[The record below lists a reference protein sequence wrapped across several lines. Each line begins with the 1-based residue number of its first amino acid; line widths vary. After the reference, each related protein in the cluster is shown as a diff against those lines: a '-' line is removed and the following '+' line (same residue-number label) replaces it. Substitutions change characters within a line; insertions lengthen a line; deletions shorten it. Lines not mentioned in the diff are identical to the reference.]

1 MFAESKTWTK
11 PFFSNNSKTKAD
23 IKKSESSY
31 VVQHD
36 EIYLL
41 CDFRDDP
48 WNELLSFFTF
58 LSNFSTLTFDNSKTK
73 ADTKILRILSRSAR
87 RDLSVVRLSWRSV
100 KQCRSYCSFNV
111 VFSYFSTLTFN
122 SWKV

>member
-1 MFAESKTWTK
+1 MFAESKTWTI

-23 IKKSESSY
+23 IKKSERSY

-48 WNELLSFFTF
+48 WNDIGVIALFDLFIEFF
-58 LSNFSTLTFDNSKTK
+58 NFDIKFDNSKTK
-73 ADTKILRILSRSAR
+73 ADIKILRKS
-87 RDLSVVRLSWRSV
+87 
-100 KQCRSYCSFNV
+100 
-111 VFSYFSTLTFN
+111 
-122 SWKV
+122 